1 MLIGFS
7 FFTVV
12 IGEDVLAVVP
22 ISWLKKKIYVLF
34 HLNYVSIWTSLLNM
48 MLLNIM
54 NLSNHVALKLILPM
68 MNLNYDA
75 VALSAGS

>member
-1 MLIGFS
+1 M
-7 FFTVV
+7 V

-22 ISWLKKKIYVLF
+22 ISWLKKKKKNVLF
-34 HLNYVSIWTSLLNM
+34 HLNYVSTWTSLLNM

-75 VALSAGS
+75 MALSAGS

>member
-1 MLIGFS
+1 M
-7 FFTVV
+7 V

-22 ISWLKKKIYVLF
+22 ISWLKKKKNLF
-34 HLNYVSIWTSLLNM
+34 HLNYVSTWTSLLNM